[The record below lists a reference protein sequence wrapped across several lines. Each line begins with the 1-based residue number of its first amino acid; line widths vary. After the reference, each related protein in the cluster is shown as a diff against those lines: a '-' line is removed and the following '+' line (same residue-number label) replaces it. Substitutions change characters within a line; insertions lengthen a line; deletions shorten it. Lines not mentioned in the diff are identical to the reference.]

1 MTMQD
6 TEHIDKH
13 TEHSLERMKECQ
25 ASKSINSCFKCKEQ
39 MLVCDIRKQ
48 YVKDVYKLMNPNFD
62 KDTNGFNF

>member
-1 MTMQD
+1 MQD

-25 ASKSINSCFKCKEQ
+25 VSKSINSCFKCKEQ

-48 YVKDVYKLMNPNFD
+48 YVKDVYLSMGMTDDVKQ
-62 KDTNGFNF
+62 GFNF